1 MRGASDSLTPTPTF
15 PALQRIAA
23 EPWRYDFF
31 QAMRLIEN
39 QFPDKP
45 RFGTAR
51 RPADEPIRLGQTADL
66 SFAQSPLHAVVPAT
80 ANSKPRI
87 EVRFFGLFGPN
98 GPLPHHLTEYARQ
111 RQIHHGD
118 GTFARF
124 ADMFHHRLLL
134 LFYRA
139 WAQAQPT
146 VGLDRPGDDRFGAY
160 VGSLIG
166 IGEPTQ
172 VGRDAAP
179 DHAKLHFS
187 GIFANQVRNAD
198 GLASVLSG
206 YLRRPARVEQFVGT
220 WLELPK
226 SERSRIAGSAA
237 RRKNPSAALGGGAVL
252 GQMVWDRQHNFRV
265 HVGPLDL
272 EVFESLLPQGKALPA
287 VKALVEQYIG
297 LELAWDLK
305 LRLKPDQVKPCRLG
319 QHGRLG
325 WTSWLGMKDRQ
336 RSVELVLAP
345 RVVTSGVTT

>member
-1 MRGASDSLTPTPTF
+1 MRGAADSLTPT

-39 QFPDKP
+39 QFPDQP

-66 SFAQSPLHAVVPAT
+66 SFAPSPLHAVVPAT
-80 ANSKPRI
+80 ATSKPRI

-111 RQIHHGD
+111 RLIHHGD

-124 ADMFHHRLLL
+124 ADIFHHRLLL

-160 VGSLIG
+160 VGSLLG
-166 IGEPTQ
+166 IGEPVQ
-172 VGRDAAP
+172 LGRDAAP
-179 DHAKLHFS
+179 DHVKLHFS
-187 GIFANQVRNAD
+187 GIFARQVRNAD

-206 YLRRPARVEQFVGT
+206 YLRRPVRVEQFVGS

-226 SERSRIAGSAA
+226 SERSRIGGSAA
-237 RRKNPSAALGGGAVL
+237 RRKNPSTALGGGAVL

-272 EVFESLLPQGKALPA
+272 AVFERLLPQGKALPA
-287 VKALVEQYIG
+287 VQALVDQYIG
-297 LELAWDLK
+297 FELAWDLK
-305 LRLKPDQVKPCRLG
+305 LGLKPDQVKPCRLG

-325 WTSWLGMKDRQ
+325 WTSWLGMQDRQ
-336 RSVELVLAP
+336 GSAELVLAP
-345 RVVTSGVTT
+345 RAATSGVTA